1 LKKIVL
7 AIGISHLLTEVYFLM
22 HLVLI
27 PVFLEE
33 FNLGL
38 FEVSFIV
45 TVPTAIGLV
54 MNFFSGLMVDRIGAK
69 PILLLG
75 MVVQGFGGLAV
86 AGSWTVITLI
96 FGLTCISIAS
106 SFYHNSGLSTI
117 SGSLMPNKLSK
128 AMGLHNAMGAGGA
141 SLGLLTL
148 TLALNYGDWRSA
160 YIIWIIPAWIWFLFL
175 VRTHN
180 LTYYEK
186 HEKDHRPAKSILT
199 KDFVSFLTSMGI
211 RQAGI
216 TVILTFITTYMVF
229 IKGFTE
235 TTASFIFTL
244 GPPIG
249 ILSSL
254 FAGYLGIMLGDKKI
268 LMLVILGA
276 AGAIILMPLTSTTI
290 FLIIVFLCF
299 AFFKDSVWAPIS
311 SITAK
316 LTPSNRRGLA
326 YSLSMSTQQLIIAF
340 TPPIAA
346 KFIEATSVKA
356 IFPLSFSLLII
367 SIIIFKLSSKKYN

>member
-1 LKKIVL
+1 MKKIVL
-7 AIGISHLLTEVYFLM
+7 AISMSHLLTEVYFLM

-33 FNLGL
+33 FNLSL

-54 MNFFSGLMVDRIGAK
+54 MNFFSGFMVDRIGAK

-75 MVVQGFGGLAV
+75 MILQGFGGVLV
-86 AGSWTVITLI
+86 AGSWTVVTLI
-96 FGLTCISIAS
+96 FGLTCISVAS

-117 SGSLMPNKLSK
+117 SRSLMPNKLSK
-128 AMGLHNAMGAGGA
+128 VMGFHNAMGAGGA

-148 TLALNYGDWRSA
+148 TLALTYGHWRSA
-160 YIIWIIPAWIWFLFL
+160 YIVWVIPIWIWSLFL
-175 VRTHN
+175 LKIRH
-180 LTYYEK
+180 LPYYEK
-186 HEKDHRPAKSILT
+186 NENDPSPTKSILT
-199 KDFVSFLTSMGI
+199 KDFVSFLSSMGI
-211 RQAGI
+211 RQAGA

-229 IKGFTE
+229 IRGFSE
-235 TTASFIFTL
+235 ATASFIFTL

-254 FAGYLGIMLGDKKI
+254 FAGYLGFRLGDKKV

-276 AGAIILMPLTSTTI
+276 AGTIILMPFTSTTI
-290 FLIIVFLCF
+290 SLIIVFLCF
-299 AFFKDSVWAPIS
+299 AFFKDSVWAPFS

-326 YSLSMSTQQLIIAF
+326 YSLSMSTQQSIIAF

-346 KFIEATSVKA
+346 KFIETTSLNVM
-356 IFPLSFSLLII
+356 FPLSFILLII
-367 SIIIFKLSSKKYN
+367 STIILNFSSKKYN

>member
-1 LKKIVL
+1 MKKIVL

-54 MNFFSGLMVDRIGAK
+54 MNFFSGFTVDRIGAK

-75 MVVQGFGGLAV
+75 MAVQGFGGLVV
-86 AGSWTVITLI
+86 AESWTVITLI
-96 FGLTCISIAS
+96 FGLTCISVAS

-148 TLALNYGDWRSA
+148 TLALTYGDWRSA
-160 YIIWIIPAWIWFLFL
+160 YIIWIIPTWIWCLFL
-175 VRTHN
+175 MRTRH
-180 LTYYEK
+180 LPYYEK
-186 HEKDHRPAKSILT
+186 HEKDHRPSKSILT
-199 KDFVSFLTSMGI
+199 KDFVSFLSSMGI

-216 TVILTFITTYMVF
+216 TVILTFMTTYMVF

-235 TTASFIFTL
+235 TTSSFIFTL

-254 FAGYLGIMLGDKKI
+254 FAGYLGFMLGDKKV

-276 AGAIILMPLTSTTI
+276 AGTVILMPFTSTTI

-326 YSLSMSTQQLIIAF
+326 YSLSMSTQQSIIAF

-346 KFIEATSVKA
+346 KFIEGTSLNA
-356 IFPLSFSLLII
+356 MFPLSFSLLII
-367 SIIIFKLSSKKYN
+367 STIILNFSSKKYN